1 MEGRLTWTNNGSVSS
16 TNNDND
22 TYHKGQ
28 GYNNLFKDRVIPHH
42 THTACVA
49 SPDDL
54 FVQYIQM
61 TSFAQ
66 HVGCCCSSS
75 YFIYC

>member
-28 GYNNLFKDRVIPHH
+28 GYNNLLKDREIPHH
-42 THTACVA
+42 TH
-49 SPDDL
+49 S
-54 FVQYIQM
+54 M
-61 TSFAQ
+61 
-66 HVGCCCSSS
+66 CS
-75 YFIYC
+75 